1 MLEDVVTPTGPYRL
15 RLMCRSGIWRGALV
29 DGSEA
34 IAQQR
39 SDGTV
44 VVRATAEEG
53 LATARFMLALAD
65 DTAEFHRRFNRD
77 PLLGATARSMVGYRP
92 LRLATVAHAALR
104 AVCGQLIEARKA
116 AAIERSVL
124 RQLGVSVATTDG
136 LRTLSPL
143 DLRRHGLA
151 TSRAATLVR
160 LVRSL
165 DVERLRDYETPVV
178 LERLSRERGI
188 GPWSIGVIAIEGLG
202 RYDHGLVGDLGLV
215 KLLASLHRE
224 WVDAEETAALLAPY
238 EEWQGLAG
246 QMLMLGFA
254 RGLIPGA
261 EPDVGRR
268 AQLRTKRA
276 A

>member
-1 MLEDVVTPTGPYRL
+1 MLEDVVTPAGPYRL
-15 RLMCRSGIWRGALV
+15 RLMCRSGTWRGALA

-34 IAQQR
+34 VSQQR
-39 SDGTV
+39 ADGAV
-44 VVRATAEEG
+44 VVHATSEDG

-124 RQLGVSVATTDG
+124 RQLGGSVATTEG
-136 LRTLSPL
+136 LRALSPL

-151 TSRAATLVR
+151 TSRAATLAR

-165 DVERLRDYETPVV
+165 DVERLRDYDTPVV
-178 LERLSRERGI
+178 LDRLLRERGI

-202 RYDHGLVGDLGLV
+202 RYDHGLIGDLGLV
-215 KLLASLHRE
+215 KLLASLRGE
-224 WVDAEETAALLAPY
+224 WVAAEETAALLAPY

-246 QMLMLGFA
+246 QMLMLGWS
-254 RGLIPGA
+254 RGLVPGA
-261 EPDVGRR
+261 DPDVGRR
-268 AQLRTKRA
+268 ARLRTRRA